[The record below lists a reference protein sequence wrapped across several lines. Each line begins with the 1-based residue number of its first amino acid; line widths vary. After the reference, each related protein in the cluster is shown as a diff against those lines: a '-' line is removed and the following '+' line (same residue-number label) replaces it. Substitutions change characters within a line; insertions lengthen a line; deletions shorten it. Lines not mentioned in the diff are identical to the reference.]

1 MNGIVLAWFIVNWLA
16 TLTIFYHVFFHSAAA
31 FKYAGT
37 SKLRWFFVAV
47 GCIVVP
53 VGLPMEIYFWIR
65 WSPMASQ
72 YDHEKLAAREAKRAR
87 DAERRRAEDFQRQ
100 QIQLQTHQLQSSMKH
115 QVQQELH
122 NKGYN

>member
-65 WSPMASQ
+65 WSPKARE
-72 YDHEKLAAREAKRAR
+72 YDHERKRS
-87 DAERRRAEDFQRQ
+87 EDFQRSQ
-100 QIQLQTHQLQSSMKH
+100 TQLQTHQIENSMKSH
-115 QVQQELH
+115 VQKELH
-122 NKGYN
+122 NKGYH